1 MALVR
6 GGVLDI
12 YGLLTNTNRPRN
24 MDIAWRASCDCVFF
38 PWRAFWSP
46 TKPAREPDWDYEKY

>member
-1 MALVR
+1 
-6 GGVLDI
+6 LDI

-46 TKPAREPDWDYEKY
+46 TKPAHEPDWDHQKY